1 MKHRRITSKR
11 IGSWNGSINPRVLEN
26 SKMLYCKNVL
36 TAKVSICQMAK
47 YRFYVCLFVAVTGW
61 KVIMKMDYHTARMS
75 LDWWISRW
83 WGELRDMFILAHH
96 MFHSFV
102 HSHFAHPEDTAVALA
117 VARGSI
123 CKGREICICIIS
135 LLLPHV
141 CLCVCKHAKDRKW
154 NVKSI

>member
-1 MKHRRITSKR
+1 MKWFNKPTSFGKFQNALLQECVDR
-11 IGSWNGSINPRVLEN
+11 QGVNLSDGKIPVCL
-26 SKMLYCKNVL
+26 
-36 TAKVSICQMAK
+36 
-47 YRFYVCLFVAVTGW
+47 FVCLFVAVTGW
-61 KVIMKMDYHTARMS
+61 KVIMKMDYHTACMS

-83 WGELRDMFILAHH
+83 WGELRDTFILAHH

-141 CLCVCKHAKDRKW
+141 CLRVCKHAKDRKW